1 MRDGYKC
8 RASGSDDRMRLNL
21 AYFTPTTSFVKVF
34 SQSLGLDFAIGS
46 SFRDDNLVTLCGSC
60 HRLQHGEI
68 DSAYSPEISKK
79 QDRLHQIVENGS
91 AKDYLQLKREIDELF
106 IRARREG
113 SLRKKNVENLFECIK
128 NKRGWDNAGQL
139 EIKTGNQGSE
149 VGVKEKFAAL
159 ARGCHIPTGK
169 HIIPSKEGK
178 ECGYLASTCTGVL
191 TKCKKCG
198 FWFCQ
203 YHFETHLI
211 DPNLDRF

>member
-1 MRDGYKC
+1 MSDSSIISPRSKIYREIKSKYVSQWKITIFMRDGYKC

-113 SLRKKNVENLFECIK
+113 SLRKKNIENLLEFVK
-128 NKRGWDNAGQL
+128 NRKGWDNTGQL
-139 EIKTGNQGSE
+139 ETKTGNQGSE
-149 VGVKEKFAAL
+149 VGVKEKFAA
-159 ARGCHIPTGK
+159 T
-169 HIIPSKEGK
+169 
-178 ECGYLASTCTGVL
+178 
-191 TKCKKCG
+191 
-198 FWFCQ
+198 
-203 YHFETHLI
+203 
-211 DPNLDRF
+211 